1 MKKYKN
7 IHKSILVVVLMV
19 IMLAFS
25 VFCAYAETEPYE
37 EETYAIESFA
47 EETTEYVEDTF
58 LTEEQTTQDAYEETT
73 SAQDVTDS
81 LASEAVTETRPEP
94 TYREPLPEAPP
105 EDIII
110 PDVIGDVKEEN
121 EPALFW
127 GFVAWVCIG
136 VGIAVVFAIL
146 LTTKT
151 KAYRAGGKKRYST
164 GDKISGKKRLLND
177 SYYHNTKRK

>member
-7 IHKSILVVVLMV
+7 ILKSIFAVMFAA
-19 IMLAFS
+19 ILAVFS
-25 VFCAYAETEPYE
+25 GLGAYAETEPS
-37 EETYAIESFA
+37 EETYAIESFVQ
-47 EETTEYVEDTF
+47 ETTEYAEEETF
-58 LTEEQTTQDAYEETT
+58 PAEEGTTEDAYEETT
-73 SAQDVTDS
+73 SIEETTE
-81 LASEAVTETRPEP
+81 EATQVVTETRPEP
-94 TYREPLPEAPP
+94 SYREPLPEAPP

-136 VGIAVVFAIL
+136 VGIAVVLAIL

-177 SYYHNTKRK
+177 SYYQNTKRK